1 MKPRL
6 FFKIYDP
13 IRYSL
18 IVILVL
24 LVLSEIISYCM
35 GYKKNEI
42 RILDYIVVVVI
53 LLITLR
59 IALHLYISKVIRDE
73 KREKERVGN
82 E

>member
-1 MKPRL
+1 
-6 FFKIYDP
+6 
-13 IRYSL
+13 
-18 IVILVL
+18 
-24 LVLSEIISYCM
+24 M

>member
-35 GYKKNEI
+35 GYKKDEI
-42 RILDYIVVVVI
+42 RIIDYIVVVVI
-53 LLITLR
+53 LLITFR
-59 IALHLYISKVIRDE
+59 IALHLYISKLIRDE
-73 KREKERVGN
+73 QREKERVGQ
-82 E
+82 